1 MRLPQSGTLLTS
13 PKVGDQ
19 CSRPSKPRG
28 QASLDMPCAAHGL
41 DALRARHGSVRVVV
55 RRAVEVEAKPVPL
68 AMRVVTLSYSP
79 SSNSRPGEG
88 EVWVVTQTNTRT
100 RAESQQIVAT
110 RPLYCLQYPVLS
122 QSSAKDLPQ

>member
-1 MRLPQSGTLLTS
+1 MGKTYLAQR
-13 PKVGDQ
+13 
-19 CSRPSKPRG
+19 
-28 QASLDMPCAAHGL
+28 MGL
-41 DALRARHGSVRVVV
+41 MLYAQGMDGSVRVVV
-55 RRAVEVEAKPVPL
+55 RRAVEVEANAVPL
-68 AMRVVTLSYSP
+68 AVRVGAFSYSP

-88 EVWVVTQTNTRT
+88 EIWVVTQTNTRT